1 MCEEILPNLFRN
13 KIPLPGSPLKYLN
26 SYIIRD
32 SERSLIIDTGLNRKT
47 CLNAM
52 QRGLNALG
60 LDLSKSDIFITHRH
74 IDHFGLVSKLLA
86 DSTRIFMGRQDKV
99 LLEAWKGIGTIADY
113 ARLNGFPEKEIKAVF
128 DKHPASQFDLDWVRQ
143 TKTLDDGDV
152 ITIGAYHFKCVATPG
167 HTIGHTCLYE
177 KDKKIFIAGD
187 HILMDISPNIVCWSD
202 GENPLA
208 HFLASLDKVQ
218 KLQVD
223 LVLPGHRRLIDAPK
237 DRILELKNHHAT
249 RLDEVLALLNGR
261 SMNAFQVASNM
272 TWDIVSENWD
282 QFPATQKW
290 FATGEAISHLRYLE
304 DAGRIMRK
312 TEKKIIK
319 FELSK

>member
-1 MCEEILPNLFRN
+1 
-13 KIPLPGSPLKYLN
+13 
-26 SYIIRD
+26 
-32 SERSLIIDTGLNRKT
+32 
-47 CLNAM
+47 
-52 QRGLNALG
+52 
-60 LDLSKSDIFITHRH
+60 
-74 IDHFGLVSKLLA
+74 
-86 DSTRIFMGRQDKV
+86 
-99 LLEAWKGIGTIADY
+99 
-113 ARLNGFPEKEIKAVF
+113 
-128 DKHPASQFDLDWVRQ
+128 
-143 TKTLDDGDV
+143 
-152 ITIGAYHFKCVATPG
+152 
-167 HTIGHTCLYE
+167 
-177 KDKKIFIAGD
+177 
-187 HILMDISPNIVCWSD
+187 MDISPNIVCWSD

-208 HFLASLDKVQ
+208 NFLASLDKVQ

-223 LVLPGHRRLIDAPK
+223 LVLPGHRRLINTPE
-237 DRILELKNHHAT
+237 DRIVELKKHHAT

-319 FELSK
+319 FEISK